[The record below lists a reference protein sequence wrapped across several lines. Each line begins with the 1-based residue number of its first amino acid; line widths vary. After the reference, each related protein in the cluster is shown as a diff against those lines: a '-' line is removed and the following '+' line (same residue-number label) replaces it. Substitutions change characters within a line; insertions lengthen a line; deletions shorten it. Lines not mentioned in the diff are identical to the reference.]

1 MGHQIEYY
9 STKVTTEKNLKLFI
23 SRITGNAYDPRESG
37 GYHGNLTIHRNEIYK
52 TAAQSKKCAVV
63 FGYISGI
70 ILRKCNIVCI
80 IVNSIV
86 IKWTFIRRQD
96 RSRKMKRDF
105 FKIRKRIM
113 VGCLTAAIAVVQPVS
128 SVFANPHYD
137 RRDTVAEEEFIYS
150 ARTSGTESSR
160 KKVNPKAWKKING
173 VCYNGSGEIIPGAIT
188 RGMDVSEWQGNIDWK
203 QVKKSDIDF
212 AFVRISYGLTHED
225 YTYDENMTNAELA
238 GVPTGTYVYSTAL
251 STTTALKEAQLAI
264 SKMQGHKVSYPVVY
278 DLEYA
283 KASKLSAKKVSE
295 MALTFC
301 NEVRRAG
308 YYPMVY
314 CNTNWYDN
322 YIDWSLLSGVDVWI
336 ARYGDTIQAPD
347 KERYNYTIWQSTDGN
362 RESGLNSTS
371 GLVAGIPAGND
382 VDMDFGYVDYTK
394 KITPRWKSLDS
405 YVPAMKPDTGS
416 NDGSQEQ
423 TGLHQEN
430 GKYYYVNENGE
441 RVSDQWVTV
450 NGKTY
455 YISSD
460 GYALMGMKKVD
471 GKCYWFHTKSG
482 YMFKNRR
489 VTRSTG
495 DIYYFGSNGV
505 RYENGM
511 YKVREKSG
519 EHTYYF
525 QKNGKAYKGWLTL
538 NGKKYYFYKGSSA
551 LSGTRAE
558 NITLT
563 SSNRIVSVFDGN
575 GVCTRQYK
583 KR

>member
-1 MGHQIEYY
+1 
-9 STKVTTEKNLKLFI
+9 
-23 SRITGNAYDPRESG
+23 
-37 GYHGNLTIHRNEIYK
+37 
-52 TAAQSKKCAVV
+52 
-63 FGYISGI
+63 
-70 ILRKCNIVCI
+70 
-80 IVNSIV
+80 
-86 IKWTFIRRQD
+86 
-96 RSRKMKRDF
+96 MKRDF
-105 FKIRKRIM
+105 LKIRKRLI
-113 VGCLTAAIAVVQPVS
+113 VGCLAAAIAVAQPVS

-160 KKVNPKAWKKING
+160 KKVNSKAWKKING

-203 QVKKSDIDF
+203 QVKRSDIDF

-264 SKMQGHKVSYPVVY
+264 SKMQGYKVSYPVVY

-283 KASKLSAKKVSE
+283 KASKLSAKTVSE

-394 KITPRWKSLDS
+394 KITPRWKSL
-405 YVPAMKPDTGS
+405 
-416 NDGSQEQ
+416 
-423 TGLHQEN
+423 
-430 GKYYYVNENGE
+430 
-441 RVSDQWVTV
+441 
-450 NGKTY
+450 
-455 YISSD
+455 

-495 DIYYFGSNGV
+495 DIYYFGSDGV
-505 RYENGM
+505 RCENGM

-525 QKNGKAYKGWLTL
+525 RKNGKAYKGWLTL